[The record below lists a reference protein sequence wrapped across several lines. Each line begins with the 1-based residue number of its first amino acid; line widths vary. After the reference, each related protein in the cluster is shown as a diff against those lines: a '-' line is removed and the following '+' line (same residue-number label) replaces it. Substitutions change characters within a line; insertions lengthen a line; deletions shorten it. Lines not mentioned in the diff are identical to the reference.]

1 MQVHHLL
8 FLLSL
13 TLFTASCVQKK
24 DGAKLVEPSGAAAF
38 RVGLVFDVG
47 GRGDKSFNDAAFAGL
62 ERAVKDFSLKLE
74 YIEPGAG
81 ADRKTAL
88 EQLAAQPDVKLIVGA
103 GFIFTDDITDVALA
117 FPDKK
122 FACVD
127 YTLDS
132 TRKIPDNLLPIL
144 FKEEEGSF
152 LVGAI
157 AALTS
162 KTGVIGFVG
171 GMDSP
176 LIKKF
181 ERGYING
188 AKYVRPDIK
197 VEVGYAGLSGE
208 GFNNPVKGK
217 ELALIQYGRNA
228 DVIYHASGKTGDGVF
243 DAAREKQ
250 KFAIGVDMNQEDAA
264 PGLVLTSMVKLVDN
278 AVYEVARQVK
288 DGTFQGGKPLILGL
302 ASKGV
307 DYVYN
312 EKNKSL
318 IPDDV
323 RAKVEDLR
331 AKIISGEI
339 QPLGTSSQTN
349 P

>member
-1 MQVHHLL
+1 MKATGAL
-8 FLLSL
+8 FLFVLV
-13 TLFTASCVQKK
+13 LFVASCAPKK
-24 DGAKLVEPSGAAAF
+24 ESSKTVEPSGGAAF
-38 RVGLVFDVG
+38 KVGLVFDVG
-47 GRGDKSFNDAAFAGL
+47 GRGDKSFNDAAYAGL

-74 YIEPGAG
+74 YIEPSAG

-88 EQLAAQPDVKLIVGA
+88 EILAAQPEVKLIVGA
-103 GFIFTDDITDVALA
+103 GFIFTDDITEVALA

-122 FACVD
+122 FACID
-127 YTLDS
+127 YTLDT

-152 LVGAI
+152 LVGAL

-188 AKYVRPDIK
+188 AKYVRPDIQ

-278 AVYEVARQVK
+278 AVYEAARAVK
-288 DGTFQGGKPLILGL
+288 DGTFKGGQPLILGL
-302 ASKGV
+302 AAKGV

-312 EKNKSL
+312 DKNKAL

-323 RAKVEDLR
+323 RAKVEELR
-331 AKIISGEI
+331 AKIINGEL
-339 QPLGTSSQTN
+339 QPL
-349 P
+349 